1 MYKNKAFISYRHVPH
16 DSEVARVVQKNLEQ
30 FRIPRGI
37 RAAGRKRHL
46 GRIFRD
52 KTDLGTNTDLTEE
65 LQRELDDS
73 EYLIVI
79 CSPDAAQSRWVP
91 EEINYFLLHH
101 KSDKILPV
109 LSAGDPETVYEEL
122 FRHSAGAPREP
133 VACDFREDTRQ
144 AVREELPRLISTLI
158 GCTYDELV
166 NRTRRRE
173 KKNTA
178 MIASISAAAGL
189 LLSSVAVFN
198 SVSGYRTRQMLR
210 AEQKEGSRLLAEL
223 SSEALARGERFD
235 AIRYAMEGVANE
247 KEKRPSAPE
256 AILALQEATG
266 AYRMAGSNVLT
277 QTGEFAVDGEIG
289 TWKYAETDAGAFLA
303 ALAVNR
309 GKTSLKIWNTDTGVL
324 FYDSAETG
332 AEGLPEGETEAADP
346 VPAETVSNPVAAE
359 TESDV
364 PDSILFT
371 DQALIWAKG
380 SEVVRIDLKTG
391 GKTDLKTDRLSPAYT
406 SFMPLD
412 TTAAGTAF
420 WAYWERG
427 ADLLVLG
434 EDGTC
439 LEKCSP
445 EQEIALPAEHDDVK
459 KAGGTDEKTAGDK
472 PENKKE
478 ENGEEAEITGKTEEA
493 REEILTFNSLDCQ
506 KDAKLSSDGRYLF
519 LHGTVRR
526 EETGEEELICALDL
540 QTGKTTVPVRG
551 QEIPEFCICG
561 DNLVLAV
568 VYEGPEQHR
577 FRRDEKSWSGSSSE
591 DGRLAL
597 VEADCRDGK
606 LQWTQQSGCAR
617 NIEPR
622 LTLNE
627 RIPGED
633 GEYVILTAGTTA
645 EIFDRDSG
653 EKLYTAEFPGLIRS
667 VYSGKTPDGE
677 DALMAALQDGS
688 IAAFGYGDEQIRP
701 GIVEIPRGPVN
712 FEKTGDL
719 LLAEYRSDGRTHTRN
734 RILAFR
740 SEVFDDG
747 LREIRID
754 GEAAD
759 LFMGEK
765 ICEAEESRF
774 VVLDGNGKSAVFD
787 AVTGAD
793 MSAEENAEELMNGG
807 VLSRLFFDNTEG
819 VRSENGKYLAV
830 ISGGNTI
837 SITDKEGNQTKTIEG
852 TGNAVSG
859 INWLGNKLFWMET
872 AEDGLWLCDED
883 GRIPV
888 DSEDRISDIGEDA
901 QWLSLT
907 EKNGEMIVLFHNTF
921 FRIDRDTRTLSCRI
935 HNVLGYNPMTD
946 TLMLEDKDKTGAHV
960 YIGDLY
966 TPGNLR
972 EKGERILN
980 GTE

>member
-1 MYKNKAFISYRHVPH
+1 M
-16 DSEVARVVQKNLEQ
+16 
-30 FRIPRGI
+30 
-37 RAAGRKRHL
+37 
-46 GRIFRD
+46 
-52 KTDLGTNTDLTEE
+52 
-65 LQRELDDS
+65 
-73 EYLIVI
+73 
-79 CSPDAAQSRWVP
+79 
-91 EEINYFLLHH
+91 
-101 KSDKILPV
+101 
-109 LSAGDPETVYEEL
+109 
-122 FRHSAGAPREP
+122 
-133 VACDFREDTRQ
+133 
-144 AVREELPRLISTLI
+144 
-158 GCTYDELV
+158 
-166 NRTRRRE
+166 
-173 KKNTA
+173 
-178 MIASISAAAGL
+178 
-189 LLSSVAVFN
+189 
-198 SVSGYRTRQMLR
+198 
-210 AEQKEGSRLLAEL
+210 
-223 SSEALARGERFD
+223 
-235 AIRYAMEGVANE
+235 
-247 KEKRPSAPE
+247 
-256 AILALQEATG
+256 
-266 AYRMAGSNVLT
+266 
-277 QTGEFAVDGEIG
+277 
-289 TWKYAETDAGAFLA
+289 
-303 ALAVNR
+303 
-309 GKTSLKIWNTDTGVL
+309 
-324 FYDSAETG
+324 
-332 AEGLPEGETEAADP
+332 
-346 VPAETVSNPVAAE
+346 
-359 TESDV
+359 
-364 PDSILFT
+364 
-371 DQALIWAKG
+371 
-380 SEVVRIDLKTG
+380 
-391 GKTDLKTDRLSPAYT
+391 
-406 SFMPLD
+406 
-412 TTAAGTAF
+412 
-420 WAYWERG
+420 
-427 ADLLVLG
+427 
-434 EDGTC
+434 
-439 LEKCSP
+439 
-445 EQEIALPAEHDDVK
+445 
-459 KAGGTDEKTAGDK
+459 
-472 PENKKE
+472 
-478 ENGEEAEITGKTEEA
+478 
-493 REEILTFNSLDCQ
+493 
-506 KDAKLSSDGRYLF
+506 
-519 LHGTVRR
+519 
-526 EETGEEELICALDL
+526 
-540 QTGKTTVPVRG
+540 PVRG

-701 GIVEIPRGPVN
+701 GIVELPRGPVN

-793 MSAEENAEELMNGG
+793 VSAEENAEELMNGG

>member
-122 FRHSAGAPREP
+122 FRHSSGAPREP

-198 SVSGYRTRQMLR
+198 GVSGYRTRQMLR

-235 AIRYAMEGVANE
+235 AIRYAMEGVADE

-309 GKTSLKIWNTDTGVL
+309 GKTSLKIWNTDTGGL

-332 AEGLPEGETEAADP
+332 AEELSQGETEAADP
-346 VPAETVSNPVAAE
+346 VPADTESNPVAAE

-391 GKTDLKTDRLSPAYT
+391 GKTDLKTDHLSPAYT

-420 WAYWERG
+420 WAYGERG

-701 GIVEIPRGPVN
+701 GIVELPRGPVN

-719 LLAEYRSDGRTHTRN
+719 LLAEYRSDGRNHTRN

-740 SEVFDDG
+740 REVFDDG

-793 MSAEENAEELMNGG
+793 MSAEENAEELMNGE

-819 VRSENGKYLAV
+819 VRSENGQYLAV

-852 TGNAVSG
+852 TGNAVRG

-888 DSEDRISDIGEDA
+888 DSEDGISDIGEDA

-966 TPGNLR
+966 TPGDLR
-972 EKGERILN
+972 EKGDRILN